1 LLRALRFLGV
11 SDDELLRQFLA
22 LVGGAGE
29 VAAFHALAA
38 RVDLPVNAVVAA
50 VWRRLHVPD

>member
-1 LLRALRFLGV
+1 M

-50 VWRRLHVPD
+50 VWRRLHVPG